1 MHELSVAQSICESVR
16 ERAGGLR
23 IEEMIVEVGA
33 LSGVNCESLAFVLPD
48 AAQMCNLDLAGFTIE
63 PVAAQAECEC
73 GNVYEAREL
82 LEPCPKCGGFE
93 RSITG
98 GEDVV
103 VSKLIAAEEDE
114 QAN

>member
-1 MHELSVAQSICESVR
+1 MHELGVAQSICESVR
-16 ERAGGLR
+16 QRAGGRR

-33 LSGVNCESLAFVLPD
+33 LSGVNCESLEFVLPD
-48 AAQMCNLDLAGFTIE
+48 AAEMSGLTLARFRVE
-63 PVAAQAECEC
+63 PVSAQAECEC

-98 GEDVV
+98 GEDIVI
-103 VSKLIAAEEDE
+103 SKLIVVEEDE